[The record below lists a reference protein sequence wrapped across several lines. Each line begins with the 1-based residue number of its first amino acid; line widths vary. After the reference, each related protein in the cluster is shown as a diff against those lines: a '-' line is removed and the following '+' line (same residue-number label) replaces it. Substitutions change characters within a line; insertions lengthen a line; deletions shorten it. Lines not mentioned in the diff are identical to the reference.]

1 VRELLVGGR
10 WPLPLVEGGAGGH
23 FAHIDREASKM
34 NEACFMHIIRDFP
47 QGLSVVEY
55 FGGVGIFA
63 TIVQETLRPSAHT
76 IYDIDPDCVRQLH
89 SAFDGRA
96 TVGIGDAKELMGT
109 VDADM
114 VVLDF
119 PTMNV
124 RFFERDWPVA
134 KVMQRPKAPKYL
146 IWSDTALR
154 RIGWF
159 RHLYSDFFNEPVVSY
174 GDYIRCFNKLLWS
187 HYRYTITRVSRH
199 MHAYYLAQPMHS
211 MLPPA
216 VVSLRPW

>member
-1 VRELLVGGR
+1 MRELLVGGR
-10 WPLPLVEGGAGGH
+10 WPLPLVEGAGGH

-34 NEACFMHIIRDFP
+34 NEACFMHITRDFP
-47 QGLSVVEY
+47 HGMSVAEY
-55 FGGVGIFA
+55 FGGVGIFS
-63 TIVQETLRPSAHT
+63 TIVQETLKPRLHL
-76 IYDIDPDCVRQLH
+76 IYDIDDDCVRQLQ
-89 SAFDGRA
+89 SVFTGRA
-96 TVGIGDAKELMGT
+96 VVGKADAKEVMGT
-109 VDADM
+109 HPVDM

-134 KVMQRPKAPKYL
+134 KVMERRPRYL

-159 RHLYSDFFNEPVVSY
+159 RHLYTEFFSEEVFSY
-174 GDYIRCFNKLLWS
+174 SDYIRCFNKLLWTR
-187 HYRYTITRVSRH
+187 YRYTITRVSRH
-199 MHAYYLAQPMHS
+199 MHAYYLAQPLDS
-211 MLPPA
+211 MVPPE